1 MFRSLGKTFF
11 LLPFPKYANRQ
22 GEYNT
27 KTLISR
33 NASSL
38 LHLDPNPI
46 YANKIMPSMS
56 QYSNTKYSPLSNF
69 VTILLVK
76 CYQVCLNA
84 IAEPSPPS
92 ASQLNQPHIL
102 VPRMQEFS
110 KTILKHR
117 YDFLYLLWLFA
128 LYNILLFFIL
138 LYEFL
143 IRYWG

>member
-1 MFRSLGKTFF
+1 
-11 LLPFPKYANRQ
+11 
-22 GEYNT
+22 
-27 KTLISR
+27 
-33 NASSL
+33 
-38 LHLDPNPI
+38 
-46 YANKIMPSMS
+46 
-56 QYSNTKYSPLSNF
+56 
-69 VTILLVK
+69 
-76 CYQVCLNA
+76 
-84 IAEPSPPS
+84 
-92 ASQLNQPHIL
+92 L